1 MIRINLLE
9 AGAKR
14 ARAAKS
20 PEMFASSGSS
30 PAALAGV
37 GMLVLAVILLIAHN
51 LYLGHQ
57 ASALAAQMTEARQEA
72 SRLQAVRREF
82 QETTQRRQL
91 LEQRIAM
98 INSLKQGQS
107 GPSALL
113 AALRQG
119 VDGAPAVWL
128 DSVAEKGGVLT
139 LHGSALDFNAV
150 ANLMTSMERTGY
162 FGQIGLKSSAEQSE
176 KRGVWPFAFVLTAQ
190 PANPAASATAGAAG
204 GGAGS
209 RS

>member
-9 AGAKR
+9 AGTKR
-14 ARAAKS
+14 ARAAKG

-37 GMLVLAVILLIAHN
+37 GMLVLAVVLLIAHN
-51 LYLGHQ
+51 FYLGHQ
-57 ASALAAQMTEARQEA
+57 ASALAVQMTAARQEA

-82 QETTQRRQL
+82 QETTQRRRL

-107 GPSALL
+107 GPSAML

-128 DSVAEKGGVLT
+128 DAVSEKEGVFT
-139 LHGSALDFNAV
+139 LHGSALDFDAV
-150 ANLMTSMERTGY
+150 ANLMTSLEHTGY
-162 FGQIGLKSSAEQSE
+162 FGQIGLKSSTQQTE

-190 PANPAASATAGAAG
+190 PANPAPAAAG
-204 GGAGS
+204 PGAGAGS